1 MATFLVDLSGSP
13 SLAPAA
19 VRSVTMG
26 FEIQEP
32 LQPFMVRSRR
42 VITRAA
48 PILRRTP
55 APPSRVGTPVVVGF
69 HFRFPPRTESRV
81 AFPTQ
86 GRKERRRSSAGK
98 LFLGGKRA

>member
-1 MATFLVDLSGSP
+1 
-13 SLAPAA
+13 
-19 VRSVTMG
+19 MG

-55 APPSRVGTPVVVGF
+55 AFPFRVGTPVVVGF
-69 HFRFPPRTESRV
+69 RFRFPPD
-81 AFPTQ
+81 
-86 GRKERRRSSAGK
+86 
-98 LFLGGKRA
+98 

>member
-1 MATFLVDLSGSP
+1 
-13 SLAPAA
+13 
-19 VRSVTMG
+19 MG

-55 APPSRVGTPVVVGF
+55 AFPSRVGTPVVVGF
-69 HFRFPPRTESRV
+69 RFRFPPD
-81 AFPTQ
+81 
-86 GRKERRRSSAGK
+86 
-98 LFLGGKRA
+98 